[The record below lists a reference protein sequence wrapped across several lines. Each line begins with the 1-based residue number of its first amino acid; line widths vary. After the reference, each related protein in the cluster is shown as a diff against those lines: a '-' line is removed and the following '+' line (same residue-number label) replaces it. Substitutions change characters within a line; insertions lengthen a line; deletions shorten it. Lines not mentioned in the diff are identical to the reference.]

1 MEFKYDE
8 KTYSLENM
16 HDKVD
21 LTHASFYCV
30 DDSIF
35 HSFCVEEYGPKHSKI
50 YNPKDWVKKIYEVE
64 TKRIALCFNDAVEY
78 EYQKLL
84 SELSKE
90 QREYMDDLVKYKEH
104 TAAIAG
110 YNGCI

>member
-8 KTYSLENM
+8 KKYSLENM
-16 HDKVD
+16 KDKVD
-21 LTHASFYCV
+21 LKHAKFRCINDCS
-30 DDSIF
+30 S
-35 HSFCVEEYGPKHSKI
+35 HSFCIEEYDPKYTKV
-50 YNPKDWVKKIYEVE
+50 YNWKNWE
-64 TKRIALCFNDAVEY
+64 KRILKIETERIVLCFNDAIEY

-90 QREYMDDLVKYKEH
+90 QRELMDDLVKYKEH
-104 TAAIAG
+104 IASVTG